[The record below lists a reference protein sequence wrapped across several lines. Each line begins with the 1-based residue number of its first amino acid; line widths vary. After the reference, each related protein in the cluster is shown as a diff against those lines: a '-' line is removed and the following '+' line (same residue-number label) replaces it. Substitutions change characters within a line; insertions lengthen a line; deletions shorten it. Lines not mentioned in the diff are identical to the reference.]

1 MSWGDLTTLHTGFT
15 RRGRHARGR
24 SARGQSVAELAL
36 ILPALLLL
44 LLGILQI
51 GFLVFTQLG
60 LTNAAREA
68 SRNAAAIPV
77 ANVAQASPAAAEYFG
92 RLTNSTD
99 GFLKRNVGGYDS
111 SRLDT
116 AAGTGTR
123 VCYYSIL
130 DASNAPA
137 VMASVTVKYS
147 HPIFIPFVGP
157 IIDGWDGTNDG
168 GVTLSVVEDIRVGN
182 VVLSSTDIGNSGS
195 PTCNP

>member
-1 MSWGDLTTLHTGFT
+1 MSPG
-15 RRGRHARGR
+15 RRARGR
-24 SARGQSVAELAL
+24 FARGQSVAELAL

-77 ANVAQASPAAAEYFG
+77 TNTTEAGTAAQEYFN
-92 RLTNSTD
+92 RLTDSTS
-99 GFLKRNVGGYDS
+99 GFLKRNVGGYDAA
-111 SRLDT
+111 RLDT
-116 AAGTGTR
+116 TVGTGTR
-123 VCYYSIL
+123 VCYYSIV

-157 IIDGWDGTNDG
+157 IIDSWDGTSDG
-168 GVTLSVVEDIRVGN
+168 GVTLTVVEDIRVGN
-182 VVLSSTDIGNSGS
+182 VILGSTNIGDSGS
-195 PTCNP
+195 PTCRP